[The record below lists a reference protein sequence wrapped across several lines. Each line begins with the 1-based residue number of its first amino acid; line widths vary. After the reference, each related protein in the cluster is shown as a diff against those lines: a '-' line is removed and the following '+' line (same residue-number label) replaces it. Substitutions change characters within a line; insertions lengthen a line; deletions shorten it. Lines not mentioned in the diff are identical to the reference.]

1 MIIYALT
8 ISCGVPDSTQSID
21 SIVRKVYIMTF
32 QVSHSINASGII
44 FENVNLGATL
54 FRS

>member
-1 MIIYALT
+1 MILYALT

-21 SIVRKVYIMTF
+21 SIVRKVYITALRI
-32 QVSHSINASGII
+32 SHSMHASAII
-44 FENVNLGATL
+44 FENVNRGATL